1 MEVEIN
7 SSRIKRRHNSCFVRL
22 DNYIQLSQAAH
33 ASLRNALNKLMII
46 PEQIL
51 FTNVEYKEKHK

>member
-1 MEVEIN
+1 MVVEIN

-22 DNYIQLSQAAH
+22 NNYIQLSQAAN
-33 ASLRNALNKLMII
+33 ANLRNALNKLMKI

-51 FTNVEYKEKHK
+51 FISVGYKEKY